1 MSLEMVQNCHV
12 PLCTKRTYR
21 EDGMKISFH
30 KFPSDKSSRDEWIRA
45 IRRDVVNTLASRRTP
60 EYARD
65 TSRKATLN
73 EALPENEY

>member
-1 MSLEMVQNCHV
+1 MVQNYCV

-30 KFPSDKSSRDEWIRA
+30 KFPSDKVQGTSGFELFEEMLVDTS
-45 IRRDVVNTLASRRTP
+45 ASRRTP

-65 TSRKATLN
+65 TSRKVTLN